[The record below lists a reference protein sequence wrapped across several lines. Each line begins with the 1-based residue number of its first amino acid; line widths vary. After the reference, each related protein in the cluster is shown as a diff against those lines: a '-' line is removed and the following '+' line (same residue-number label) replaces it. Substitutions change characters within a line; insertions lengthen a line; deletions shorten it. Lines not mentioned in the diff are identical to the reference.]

1 MGCVRRV
8 YSLFQLNVIGFDD
21 IISLTYNV
29 SKI

>member
-8 YSLFQLNVIGFDD
+8 YGLFQLNVIGFDD